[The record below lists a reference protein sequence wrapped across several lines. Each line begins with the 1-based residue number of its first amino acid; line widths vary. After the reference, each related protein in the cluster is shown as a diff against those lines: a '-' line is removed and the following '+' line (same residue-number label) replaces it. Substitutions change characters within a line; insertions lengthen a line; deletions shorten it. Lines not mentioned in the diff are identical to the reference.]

1 MVFSQMG
8 GVNDEQNQILI
19 VDESIHKNDHA
30 VYSETDIE
38 SCAQLQIDSNDK
50 GLLIPRV
57 ADHTALD
64 NFSDGDDKKGMLIY
78 DTTDNTFYLYTGSW
92 TALN

>member
-1 MVFSQMG
+1 MNG
-8 GVNDEQNQILI
+8 IADEQNQVLI
-19 VDESIHKNDHA
+19 VDESIHKNDYA
-30 VYSETDIE
+30 VYSEPHLE

-64 NFSDGDDKKGMLIY
+64 NFSDGNDKSGMLVY
-78 DTTDNTFYLYTGSW
+78 DTTDNTFYLYTGSTW
-92 TALN
+92 IPLH